1 MADEFFSGKRVLVT
15 GGSGVIGK
23 ELLRM
28 LLHAGADILNIDRLP
43 LPEGQWDGLRHSQKD
58 LALNSLTEITEFRPQ
73 VVFHLAAEFERS
85 AESPEFWETNWRD
98 NVLLSHRVI
107 DSVKS
112 LPECEAF
119 VFASSYLVYSPGLY
133 ISKKPTKETV
143 LRESERV
150 EPRNICGAAKFYT
163 EWEMEFVREHFN
175 PSMRTVSARI
185 FRVYGL
191 DSREIINRWVRSI
204 LAGRKIEVYNR
215 QNRFDYIFSRD
226 VAEGLLHI
234 AVSPEARGCINL
246 SSGYAKSI
254 DDVLQIL
261 AKYLP
266 ETESLIIDQGVQD
279 VFETSCGNLTLLK
292 KMTGWNPSRSL
303 EEGIK
308 LIIEYE
314 QPKKPRRVA

>member
-1 MADEFFSGKRVLVT
+1 MVESKNQCQDIYVFWNSRAGFGQTASTRDIVLKQLEIRAILKYVSDGMRVLD
-15 GGSGVIGK
+15 
-23 ELLRM
+23 
-28 LLHAGADILNIDRLP
+28 AGCGN
-43 LPEGQWDGLRHSQKD
+43 G
-58 LALNSLTEITEFRPQ
+58 ITAIKVASRY
-73 VVFHLAAEFERS
+73 
-85 AESPEFWETNWRD
+85 
-98 NVLLSHRVI
+98 NVHIV
-107 DSVKS
+107 
-112 LPECEAF
+112 AF

-133 ISKKPTKETV
+133 IFKKPTKETV

-150 EPRNICGAAKFYT
+150 KPRNICGAAKFYT
-163 EWEMEFVREHFN
+163 EWEMDFAREHFN